1 MQAKSWHD
9 NSSNFIC
16 PVESGECGKE
26 RKKIQKSKY
35 LENKKSFSDETKSIF
50 RSFWRVSFGEKMKS
64 SGHKL

>member
-50 RSFWRVSFGEKMKS
+50 RSF
-64 SGHKL
+64 

>member
-16 PVESGECGKE
+16 TVESGECGKE
-26 RKKIQKSKY
+26 RKKYKNLNILRTKRAFQMKQKAFFVVFEG
-35 LENKKSFSDETKSIF
+35 L
-50 RSFWRVSFGEKMKS
+50 SFGEKMKS